1 MKSVRKVAL
10 CFIII
15 GVVSANLFAQA
26 KSAAVW
32 QWSISVNAV
41 TSKETNDHPTA
52 FLWVPPNCKQ
62 IRGVVIGQH
71 NMLEEGIL
79 EHQAFRDNLKR
90 LGFAEIWVTPALDMV
105 FDFKTDATV
114 AAFNE
119 MMKSFADISGYGELE
134 FAPVIPIGHSAA
146 ASYPWNFA
154 AWNPSR
160 TLAILSIHGDAPLT
174 NMTGSGRP
182 NPDWENKNID
192 GIPGLFVMGEYEWLE
207 GRISPAIS
215 YRKAHPG
222 SALAYLC
229 DAGFGHFDYSDE
241 LVRFLNMFITKAAK
255 SRLPASFALNKP
267 VLLKQVDPV
276 TGWLVDRWHDNKP
289 AEALAA
295 PFALYRGNKD
305 EAGWSFDREM
315 AIATE
320 RYYAVAR
327 RKLPQYIGY
336 MQGGK
341 VLPAKGFSGFNPKF
355 MPLADGLTFNLSAT
369 YLDPVSG
376 KATVKGHSAAKSDI
390 TTICGPAVKVNDTT
404 FKIAFY
410 RIGFNNQKRSGDI
423 WLMARSDGDAAYKSA
438 VQQANMKIPI
448 GNKEGKAQKISFP
461 EISLAGK
468 YRAVE
473 LKAMSDSGEPINYY
487 IKEGPAVLQDNI
499 LYLTKVPPRA
509 KYPIKVTVV
518 AWQYGRSFEP
528 KLQSALPVEQ
538 TFYLREPEIHCQT
551 RFTTDFLRK
560 NKE

>member
-1 MKSVRKVAL
+1 MKSVRKV
-10 CFIII
+10 
-15 GVVSANLFAQA
+15 VVCLIFLWLGGDDLFAQA

-32 QWSISVNAV
+32 QWSIQVKAV

-79 EHQAFRDNLKR
+79 EHPAFRKNLTK

-105 FDFKTDATV
+105 FDFKAKSTV
-114 AAFNE
+114 EAFNE
-119 MMKSFADISGYGELE
+119 MMKSLAEVSGYGELE

-174 NMTGSGRP
+174 NMTGSGKP
-182 NPDWENKNID
+182 NPDWENTDIE

-207 GRISPAIS
+207 GRIAPAIS

-222 SALAYLC
+222 SAIAYLC

-241 LVRFLNMFITKAAK
+241 LVRFLSMFIAKAAK
-255 SRLPASFALNKP
+255 VRLPASFALNKP
-267 VLLKQVDPV
+267 VVLKPV
-276 TGWLVDRWHDNKP
+276 EPVRGWLVDRWRDNKP

-295 PFALYRGNKD
+295 PFALYSGNKE
-305 EAGWSFDREM
+305 EAGWAFDREM
-315 AIATE
+315 AMATE

-327 RKLPQYIGY
+327 GKLPQYIGY
-336 MQGGK
+336 TQGGN
-341 VLPAKGFSGFNPKF
+341 VLPATGFSGFNPKF
-355 MPLADGLTFNLSAT
+355 IPLADGLTFNLSGT
-369 YLDPVSG
+369 YLDPVSD
-376 KATVKGHSAAKSDI
+376 KATVKGHSAAKIDI
-390 TTICGPAVKVNDTT
+390 TRICGPVVKVNDTT

-410 RIGFNNQKRSGDI
+410 RMGLNNQKRSGDI
-423 WLMARSDGDAAYKSA
+423 WFMARSDGDGVYKSA

-448 GNKEGKAQKISFP
+448 VNKEGRAQKISFP
-461 EISLAGK
+461 EISLSGTH
-468 YRAVE
+468 RAVE
-473 LKAMSDSGEPINYY
+473 LKAISDSGEPINYY

-499 LYLTKVPPRA
+499 LYLTKVPSRS
-509 KYPIKVTVV
+509 KYPVKVTVV
-518 AWQYGRSFEP
+518 AWQYGRNFEP

-538 TFYLREPEIHCQT
+538 TFYLSKP
-551 RFTTDFLRK
+551 
-560 NKE
+560 